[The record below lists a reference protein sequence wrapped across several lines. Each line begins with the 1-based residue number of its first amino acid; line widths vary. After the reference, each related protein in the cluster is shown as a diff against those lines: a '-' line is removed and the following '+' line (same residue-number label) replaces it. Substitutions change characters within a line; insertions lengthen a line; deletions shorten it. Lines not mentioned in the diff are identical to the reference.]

1 MCLCFPECTYVCYMC
16 IGAHGGQKSTR
27 SPGNGV
33 RGGYELPCGNWKPIL
48 GPLEEKVFLTTEQFL
63 QPLIA
68 FFLFFKQYFFIY
80 PITLLSSI
88 TY

>member
-1 MCLCFPECTYVCYMC
+1 MF

-27 SPGNGV
+27 SPGKGV

-63 QPLIA
+63 QPLIV
-68 FFLFFKQYFFIY
+68 FSLFFKQYFFIY
-80 PITLLSSI
+80 PITLLSYI